1 MSELFNKEFT
11 MMTDST
17 VDTLYFGALPSE
29 GRYFV
34 KKCERLSPGNFRVNV
49 KVAKGDL
56 YYHYRTSD
64 DWSRV
69 LLDPNNMQIGAKNWH
84 SICRIGTTGFNTIEF
99 DQTNSYISRL
109 DNNQIE
115 IKIVS
120 HQEWIKAVDFV
131 YVGSDGT
138 KEIPM
143 ECTLDAKSRKY
154 FKLII
159 NLHDIPG
166 NSYVFAV
173 SCKNGDKLFYN
184 ANKQLTKE
192 IVETFYDDFSRLPM
206 YPAKSIGPVYQ
217 IFPDSF
223 ATSGDVNDCG
233 RNVIKRSERPQ
244 SSAFYGGNI
253 RGIIDKIDYIVNLGI
268 KCVYL
273 TPIFEANSNDRYDCI
288 DYKSIDPMLGTK
300 EDFKELCD
308 LLHKHGIKLV
318 LDIVLNHCGTDF
330 WMFKDLL
337 NKQEES
343 EYRNYFEVTDYPVEF
358 REYFPNYSSW
368 WGNGKMPQFNL
379 NNEEVVNYLFACCKY
394 WIDEFG
400 IDGWRIDVSSEL
412 KHELLKR
419 FRKEMLDE
427 KEDLVIIGEN
437 WKDARS
443 FLEGDEL
450 DGVTNY
456 LCWWKAFY
464 PFFCTEDDSIA
475 KLALGLYES
484 YFCYAHNR
492 SLSNWNVIGSHDVAR
507 FYSHMHNT
515 NNIESVIAIQMFLP
529 GNPVVY
535 YGDELRMEGEDNPDN
550 RQAPNWDNLDLND
563 RFLTNYTKMLRLR
576 CEYEA
581 LREGAFAIP
590 YYDEVSKVLVLSR
603 MTEKERIYEVI
614 NFSDTPASFDLSL
627 IDTCSQ
633 VMDLCTGME
642 SLGQNISV
650 KENGFRI
657 VRTSGS

>member
-400 IDGWRIDVSSEL
+400 IDGWRIVIFHICGSG
-412 KHELLKR
+412 
-419 FRKEMLDE
+419 
-427 KEDLVIIGEN
+427 LVINGLAQYV
-437 WKDARS
+437 KDTAQGLLTNGNGYGCACCDSIHTSYKSVRRTHSHAAYGVITQMLRNLYHQCSIVIPLDTDS
-443 FLEGDEL
+443 FVDHGTLPVKLNVQHCTDDL
-450 DGVTNY
+450 CQSAFLFCCHTFFLPYNY
-456 LCWWKAFY
+456 LF
-464 PFFCTEDDSIA
+464 
-475 KLALGLYES
+475 L
-484 YFCYAHNR
+484 YFCQDPSLR
-492 SLSNWNVIGSHDVAR
+492 SG
-507 FYSHMHNT
+507 
-515 NNIESVIAIQMFLP
+515 
-529 GNPVVY
+529 
-535 YGDELRMEGEDNPDN
+535 
-550 RQAPNWDNLDLND
+550 
-563 RFLTNYTKMLRLR
+563 
-576 CEYEA
+576 
-581 LREGAFAIP
+581 
-590 YYDEVSKVLVLSR
+590 
-603 MTEKERIYEVI
+603 
-614 NFSDTPASFDLSL
+614 
-627 IDTCSQ
+627 
-633 VMDLCTGME
+633 
-642 SLGQNISV
+642 
-650 KENGFRI
+650 
-657 VRTSGS
+657 